1 MHRYIAIE
9 GNIGAGKTTV
19 ARLLAEQLNA
29 RLVLERFADNPFLPQ
44 FYTDRAKFAFPVEM
58 SFLADRYRQALELFH
73 SDLFAERTISD
84 FFFAKSMLF
93 ARINLMESERE
104 LFKEFYSILES
115 KLPNPEL
122 IVYLNRPMEVLQ
134 QNIQKRGRSYEAILE
149 TDYLKMV
156 QESYMDYL
164 RQVSD
169 IPVLVVHCG
178 AIDFTAN
185 EQALLSLQMGV
196 KSAQNQGVT
205 HIEL

>member
-44 FYTDRAKFAFPVEM
+44 FYTDRAKYAFPVEM

-93 ARINLMESERE
+93 ARINLAEGERE
-104 LFKEFYSILES
+104 LFREFYSILES

-122 IVYLNRPMEVLQ
+122 IVYLNRPMKVLQ
-134 QNIQKRGRSYEAILE
+134 QNIQKRGRSYEAVLE
-149 TDYLKMV
+149 MDYLKMV

-164 RQVSD
+164 RQVVD

-178 AIDFTAN
+178 AIDFRIQ
-185 EQALLSLQMGV
+185 EEALLRLQNAI
-196 KSAQNQGVT
+196 KNAENQGVT

>member
-1 MHRYIAIE
+1 MRRYIAIE

-19 ARLLAEQLNA
+19 ARLLAERMNA

-44 FYTDRAKFAFPVEM
+44 FYTDRAKYAFPLEM

-93 ARINLMESERE
+93 ARINLAQGERE

-134 QNIQKRGRSYEAILE
+134 QNIQRRGRSYEAILE
-149 TDYLKMV
+149 TEYLKMV

-164 RQVSD
+164 RQVAD

-178 AIDFTAN
+178 AIDFTTHGG
-185 EQALLSLQMGV
+185 ALLSLEMAI

>member
-1 MHRYIAIE
+1 MQRYIAIE

-19 ARLLAEQLNA
+19 ARLLAESMNA
-29 RLVLERFADNPFLPQ
+29 RLALERFADNPFLPQ
-44 FYTDRAKFAFPVEM
+44 FYTDRAKYAFPVEM

-73 SDLFAERTISD
+73 SDLFAECTISD
-84 FFFAKSMLF
+84 FFFAKSLLF

-122 IVYLNRPMEVLQ
+122 IVYLNRPIEVLE
-134 QNIQKRGRSYEAILE
+134 QNIKKRGRSYEAVLE

-164 RQVSD
+164 RQAAD

-178 AIDFTAN
+178 AIDFKSH
-185 EQALLSLQMGV
+185 EGALLNLKKAILSDHFQDVMHL
-196 KSAQNQGVT
+196 
-205 HIEL
+205 EL

>member
-1 MHRYIAIE
+1 MYRYIAIE

-19 ARLLAEQLNA
+19 ARLLAERINA

-44 FYTDRAKFAFPVEM
+44 FYTDRAKYAFPVEM

-84 FFFAKSMLF
+84 FFFAKSLLF
-93 ARINLMESERE
+93 ARINLAESERE

-122 IVYLNRPMEVLQ
+122 IVYLNRPIEVLE
-134 QNIQKRGRSYEAILE
+134 QNIKKRGRSYEADLE
-149 TDYLKMV
+149 IDYLKMV

-164 RQVSD
+164 RQATD

-178 AIDFTAN
+178 TIDFKTH
-185 EQALLSLQMGV
+185 EGALLNLQEAIF
-196 KSAQNQGVT
+196 SAHFQDVM
-205 HIEL
+205 HLEL

>member
-19 ARLLAEQLNA
+19 ARLVAERMNA

-44 FYTDRAKFAFPVEM
+44 FYTDRAKYAFPLEM

-73 SDLFAERTISD
+73 SDLFAESTISD
-84 FFFAKSMLF
+84 FFFAKSLLF

-122 IVYLNRPMEVLQ
+122 IVYLNRPLEVLQ
-134 QNIQKRGRSYEAILE
+134 QNIQKRGRSYEAVLE
-149 TDYLKMV
+149 LDYLKMV

-164 RQVSD
+164 RQITE
-169 IPVLVVHCG
+169 IPVLIVHCG
-178 AIDFTAN
+178 DIDFNIQKTTLAK
-185 EQALLSLQMGV
+185 LLDVLKAQ
-196 KSAQNQGVT
+196 QNQGVS